1 MIAAGYFAK
10 RVAPRP
16 EEMDAPRVCEI
27 CSVSN
32 CISQGPEEW
41 LESWRHNELG
51 WFNSIADALS
61 VLPRETREPYRLFA
75 YRVTPHFH
83 RGGARLDTELP
94 PDVRPQP
101 IPPDFVVR
109 GFDAVSRSIDYPNGF
124 EHSPLSC
131 NYLATELDVNEFC
144 LFSSLDAAFAGAD
157 ALLGGPARARRL
169 LRRSS
174 AGGARENDRRPAR
187 CLSD

>member
-1 MIAAGYFAK
+1 MIDAGYFAK
-10 RVAPRP
+10 RVALRP
-16 EEMDAPRVCEI
+16 EFISAPHVREI

-32 CISQGPEEW
+32 CISSGPDDW

-61 VLPRETREPYRLFA
+61 VVPGEPRDLYRLFA

-83 RGGARLDTELP
+83 CGGARLDIALP
-94 PDVRPQP
+94 PDIRPHT

-109 GFDAVSRSIDYPNGF
+109 GFDAVSRSIDYATWF

-131 NYLATELDVNEFC
+131 NHRAAELDVNEFC
-144 LFSSLDAAFAGAD
+144 LFSSLDAAVAAAD
-157 ALLGGPARARRL
+157 TFSVEQPEPYYVVEVLEAPQRTIA
-169 LRRSS
+169 
-174 AGGARENDRRPAR
+174 DRDAA
-187 CLSD
+187 